1 MVTSRDPST
10 PLRSAQDDNLPFG
23 FRGSFGIW
31 HSAFGISFM
40 NLSPE
45 KKIAGVLV
53 PLFALRGE
61 NDLGIGDLGVLRE
74 FIDWIAE
81 IGFTLVQLLPINE
94 TGADNSPYNAISAMA
109 LEPTTLYLA
118 PGSPEDL
125 TRENFE
131 DALEGIDL
139 PGLRCGRVNYRGVKE
154 LKQRI
159 LEKAFA
165 NFSSHADEKRQSE
178 FKRFCEEQSLWLH
191 DYALFRVL
199 IEENNGSAA
208 WDHWPAQHQ
217 STETARNWIRD
228 LPHDK
233 QATLTGRGDFFCY
246 VQWIAHQQWRD
257 IKAHAEQRGVALMGD
272 IPFGVSYYSADVF
285 SRRNEFMLDWFGGA
299 PPESVFKDDAF
310 TQKWGQN
317 WGIPLYRWSLMRTNN
332 FHWWRERVRGTR
344 RIFHLFRID
353 HVMGFYRIYA
363 FPWAPQ
369 RNKEFLPL
377 DQHQMMERTSGRAPH
392 FVPRDDDT
400 SENREANKRE
410 GEEYLRVVL
419 EEAGAARVAGEDLGV
434 VPEYVRPN
442 LRYLGIAG
450 FKIPQWETRDGMII
464 PGEMYDRLSVATY
477 ATHDHEPIRAS
488 WNDALKHP
496 NSETGQQAR
505 ATLEKIALFAG
516 LNSKIDE
523 LDYEKNFY
531 PAIMRALFRCNS
543 WIAVVM
549 ITDLLARKYRF
560 NVPGTSANL
569 NWTRRIQRSIAKLR
583 LSQKERKR
591 MQLIRELLEKTARV

>member
-1 MVTSRDPST
+1 
-10 PLRSAQDDNLPFG
+10 
-23 FRGSFGIW
+23 
-31 HSAFGISFM
+31 M

-45 KKIAGVLV
+45 EKIAGVLV

-61 NDLGIGDLGVLRE
+61 NDLGIGDLGALRE

-109 LEPTTLYLA
+109 IEPTTLHLA

-125 TRENFE
+125 TREDFE
-131 DALEGIDL
+131 STLAEINL
-139 PGLRCGRVNYRGVKE
+139 PILRRGRVNYQRVKQ

-165 NFSSHADEKRQSE
+165 NFSAGADEKRQSE
-178 FKRFCEEQSLWLH
+178 FKRFCEEQSSWLH

-208 WDHWPAQHQ
+208 WDRWPSQHQ
-217 STETARNWIRD
+217 STESARNWIRD
-228 LPHDK
+228 LSDDK
-233 QATLTGRGDFFCY
+233 QATLTERGDFFCY
-246 VQWIAHQQWRD
+246 VQWIADQQWRD
-257 IKAHAEQRGVALMGD
+257 IKAHAEQCGVALMGD

-285 SRRNEFMLDWFGGA
+285 SRRNEFVLDWYGGA
-299 PPESVFKDDAF
+299 PPEPVFKDDAF

-317 WGIPLYRWSLMRTNN
+317 WGIPLYHWSVMRANN
-332 FHWWRERVRGTR
+332 LQWWRERVRATR

-363 FPWAPQ
+363 FPWRPE

-377 DQHQMMERTSGRAPH
+377 DQHQMLERTSGRAPH
-392 FVPRDDDT
+392 FVPRNDDT
-400 SENREANKRE
+400 HENREANKRE

-434 VPEYVRPN
+434 VPDYVRPN
-442 LRYLGIAG
+442 LQYLGIAG
-450 FKIPQWETRDGMII
+450 FKIPQWEMRDGMII

-477 ATHDHEPIRAS
+477 ATHDHEPVRAL
-488 WNDALKHP
+488 WNEAFKHS
-496 NSETGQQAR
+496 NSERGQQAR

-516 LNSKIDE
+516 LNSKIDQP
-523 LDYEKNFY
+523 DYERDFY
-531 PAIMRALFRCNS
+531 PAVMDALFKCNS
-543 WIAVVM
+543 WIAIVM
-549 ITDLLARKYRF
+549 ITDLLAREYRF
-560 NVPGTSANL
+560 NVPGTKVNQ
-569 NWTRRIQRSIAKLR
+569 NWTRRIRRPIAKLNS
-583 LSQKERKR
+583 SQKERKR
-591 MQLIRELLEKTARV
+591 MQLIHELLVRTGRV